1 MDEWLKNIYSK
12 NKFLFWV
19 VIPFV
24 GIFLLLTMGRN
35 LISKLIV
42 NVSNEEFSDSKIA
55 DATLKEKESSAKN
68 AASER
73 EKASE
78 AIDGQI
84 KNIQKDD
91 EDWNKKR
98 RGSSDPSVLF
108 VIFSLGV
115 FYIIFKVLSR

>member
-19 VIPFV
+19 VVPFV
-24 GIFLLLTMGRN
+24 GVFLLLTMGRN
-35 LISKLIV
+35 LISRLIV
-42 NVSNEEFSDSKIA
+42 SVSNEELSNSKIA
-55 DATLKEKESSAKN
+55 DATLKEKEGGAKS
-68 AASER
+68 AASEHQV
-73 EKASE
+73 ASE
-78 AIDGQI
+78 AIDNKI
-84 KNIQKDD
+84 KSIEKD

-115 FYIIFKVLSR
+115 FYVIFKVLSK

>member
-55 DATLKEKESSAKN
+55 DATLKEKESGAKS
-68 AASER
+68 AASEHQV
-73 EKASE
+73 ASE